1 MYKQIA
7 RMSKLVVVGDS
18 AVGKTNLLL
27 RYLDD
32 TYTETFLSTIG
43 VDFKFKTF
51 EKDGITMKL

>member
-1 MYKQIA
+1 
-7 RMSKLVVVGDS
+7 MSKLVVVGDS